1 MVEELSGRVEDE
13 VVGLAE
19 KDRAGFTEL
28 TMRTIRE
35 KVASA
40 LVSDLELLGG
50 GGARGSWPAVW
61 AAGCVRAAPFIG
73 RR

>member
-1 MVEELSGRVEDE
+1 MGEEELSGRVEDE

-19 KDRAGFTEL
+19 KDREGFTEL

-40 LVSDLELLGG
+40 LVSRLKLLGG
-50 GGARGSWPAVW
+50 WQW
-61 AAGCVRAAPFIG
+61 QAAPFIA
-73 RR
+73 R